1 MTARHE
7 GREAGTVPRWDS
19 GADAALAGVMRPAAA
34 QAGAAERIIR
44 GALRRL
50 ESLERIRKEFVI
62 DATERG
68 VVAIRPGR
76 HGVAT
81 GRVAGRHAEQARE
94 ELREYLDARRVYFS
108 VPVDLTP
115 LAPFQRS
122 VLEQAARIPF
132 GETRSYSDL
141 AAAIDRAGASR
152 AVGTAL
158 GRNPVPFIV
167 PCHRVLRGDATL
179 GGYAFGLPMKADL
192 LELERT
198 TPVLEGCT
206 STHIVCRVGCP
217 SLARAREDR
226 HVVFADLADARSV
239 GYRPCRV
246 CRPEAA

>member
-7 GREAGTVPRWDS
+7 IRDAE
-19 GADAALAGVMRPAAA
+19 ADAALRGVLRPAAPD
-34 QAGAAERIIR
+34 AGVAERIVR
-44 GALRRL
+44 GARRRL
-50 ESLERIRKEFVI
+50 EQLERIRKEFVV

-68 VVAIRPGR
+68 VVAVRPGT
-76 HGVAT
+76 HGVAL
-81 GRVAGRHAEQARE
+81 GRAAGVHAEQARE
-94 ELREYLDARRVYFS
+94 ELREYLDGRRVYFS

-122 VLEQAARIPF
+122 VLEEAARIPF
-132 GETRSYSDL
+132 GETRSYSAL
-141 AAAIDRAGASR
+141 AAAIGSGGASR

-167 PCHRVLRGDATL
+167 PCHRVLRGDTTL

-198 TPVLEGCT
+198 TAVLEGCT
-206 STHIVCRVGCP
+206 STRIVCRVGCAA
-217 SLARAREDR
+217 LARARADR
-226 HVVFADLADARSV
+226 RVVFADVADARSV

>member
-7 GREAGTVPRWDS
+7 GQQAGTTGPWES
-19 GADAALAGVMRPAAA
+19 GTDAALAGVLRPAAA
-34 QAGAAERIIR
+34 APGAAERIVR
-44 GALRRL
+44 GARHRL
-50 ESLERIRKEFVI
+50 EHLERIRKEFVV

-68 VVAIRPGR
+68 VVAIRPGK
-76 HGVAT
+76 HGVA
-81 GRVAGRHAEQARE
+81 AGRAAGLYAEQARE
-94 ELREYLDARRVYFS
+94 ELHEYLEARRVYFS
-108 VPVDLTP
+108 VPVDLTR

-132 GETRSYSDL
+132 GETRSYSSL
-141 AAAIDRAGASR
+141 AAAVGSQGASR

-179 GGYAFGLPMKADL
+179 GGYAFGLPMKAQL

-206 STHIVCRVGCP
+206 STRIVCRVGCP
-217 SLARAREDR
+217 ALARARDDR
-226 HVVFADLADARSV
+226 RVVFAGVADARSV

-246 CRPEAA
+246 CRPDAA

>member
-1 MTARHE
+1 MTT
-7 GREAGTVPRWDS
+7 RER
-19 GADAALAGVMRPAAA
+19 DAAFAGVLRPAAPP
-34 QAGAAERIIR
+34 AGAAERILR
-44 GALRRL
+44 GARRRL
-50 ESLERIRKEFVI
+50 EHLERIRKEFVC

-68 VVAIRPGR
+68 IVAIRPGT

-81 GRVAGRHAEQARE
+81 GRAGGVHAEHARE
-94 ELREYLDARRVYFS
+94 ELREYLDGRRVYFS
-108 VPVDLTP
+108 VPVDLAA

-122 VLEQAARIPF
+122 VLEAAARIPF
-132 GETRSYSDL
+132 GETRSYSSL
-141 AAAIDRAGASR
+141 AAAIGSKGASR

-167 PCHRVLRGDATL
+167 PCHRVLRGDRTL

-198 TPVLEGCT
+198 TPVLEGCS
-206 STHIVCRVGCP
+206 STRIVCRVGCP
-217 SLARAREDR
+217 ALARAREDR
-226 HVVFADLADARSV
+226 RVVFAGVADARSV

>member
-7 GREAGTVPRWDS
+7 TSEADT
-19 GADAALAGVMRPAAA
+19 ALAGVLRPAAA
-34 QAGAAERIIR
+34 EAGAVERIVR

-50 ESLERIRKEFVI
+50 EHLDRIRKKFVI

-68 VVAIRPGR
+68 VVAIRPGT

-81 GRVAGRHAEQARE
+81 GRAALVHAEQARQ
-94 ELREYLDARRVYFS
+94 ELHEYLDARRAFFS
-108 VPVDLTP
+108 VPVDLSE
-115 LAPFQRS
+115 LAPFQRA
-122 VLEQAARIPF
+122 VLEEAARIPF
-132 GETRSYSDL
+132 GETRSYSTL
-141 AAAIDRAGASR
+141 AAAIGRSGASR

-206 STHIVCRVGCP
+206 STRIVCRVGCP
-217 SLARAREDR
+217 ALARARADR
-226 HVVFADLADARSV
+226 RVVFADVADARSV